1 MGTLNCANIVT
12 NNMDVNG
19 TLEVD
24 AFSGLS
30 QGFQLGSFQNNNR
43 PTGIGAGT
51 IIWNDEEGE
60 VQVWNGSDW
69 VNIAK
74 KTVSGLAVTAGLRL
88 WYDGDSWSPSENRW
102 LDKSGN
108 NNHSQ
113 NTTGTVTQATWP
125 GGNGGNNTSWK
136 YIYGNT
142 NAGVRL
148 GYWPGGNDYTFFHLS
163 RYNGG
168 NRQRI
173 WQGTS
178 GNWLSAH
185 WGGGSGRF
193 YHGGWLSSSGTN
205 YFGDDWFIT
214 MDQRSLVRTN
224 RGTYTFTGGGNF
236 SPSGVAINNS
246 GSGGCCNSSERS
258 DWATAFVAVYDRAL
272 TSAEYQQI
280 ENYMY
285 NTYLA

>member
-24 AFSGLS
+24 SFSGLS

-69 VNIAK
+69 INIAK
-74 KTVSGLAVTAGLRL
+74 KTVTGLAVTAGLKV
-88 WYDGDSWSPSENRW
+88 WYDGDSWSSSENRW

-113 NTTGTVTQATWP
+113 NTVGAVTKATWA
-125 GGNGGNNTSWK
+125 GGNGGNNTNWS
-136 YIYGNT
+136 YIYGDT
-142 NAGVRL
+142 NAGVRI
-148 GYWPGGNDYTFFHLS
+148 GYWPSGSDYTFLHFTRYTGSS
-163 RYNGG
+163 RS
-168 NRQRI
+168 RI

-178 GNWLSAH
+178 GNWLSGH
-185 WGGGSGRF
+185 WSSRRGVF
-193 YHGGWLSSSGTN
+193 YHEGWLNSGSQ
-205 YFGDDWFIT
+205 GSLDDWIQCT
-214 MDQRSLVRTN
+214 DTRSLVRIN
-224 RGTYTFTGGGNF
+224 RGANQWTGGGNF
-236 SPSGVAINNS
+236 SPSGVAINNA

-258 DWATAFVAVYDRAL
+258 NWATAFVAVYDRL
-272 TSAEYQQI
+272 LSSSEYQQI
-280 ENYMY
+280 ENYIY
-285 NTYLA
+285 NTYQA

>member
-1 MGTLNCANIVT
+1 
-12 NNMDVNG
+12 MDVNG

-24 AFSGLS
+24 ALSGLN
-30 QGFQLGSFQNNNR
+30 QGFQLGSFTNSNR

-51 IIWNDEEGE
+51 LIWNEEEGE
-60 VQVWNGSDW
+60 CQVYNGSDW

-74 KTVSGLAVTAGLRL
+74 KTVTGLAVTAGLKL
-88 WYDGDSWSPSENRW
+88 WYDGDSWSSSENRW

-113 NTTGTVTQATWP
+113 NTTGTVTQATWS
-125 GGNGGNNTSWK
+125 GGNGGNNTNWK

-148 GYWPGGNDYTFFHLS
+148 GYWPGGNDYTFLHLT
-163 RYNGG
+163 RYNGS

-178 GNWLSAH
+178 GNWLAGH

-193 YHGGWLSSSGTN
+193 YHSGWLSSSGTN
-205 YFGDDWFIT
+205 YHGDDWFIT

-224 RGTYTFTGGGNF
+224 RGTNTFTGGGNF

-272 TSAEYQQI
+272 SSGEYQQI
-280 ENYMY
+280 ENYMF

>member
-1 MGTLNCANIVT
+1 MGTLNCANIIT

-24 AFSGLS
+24 ALSGLN

-69 VNIAK
+69 INIAK
-74 KTVSGLAVTAGLRL
+74 KTVSGLPVTAGLKL
-88 WYDGDSWSPSENRW
+88 WYDGDSWSSSENRW

-113 NTTGTVTQATWP
+113 NTTGSVTQATWS
-125 GGNGGNNTSWK
+125 GGNGGNNTNWK

-148 GYWPGGNDYTFFHLS
+148 GYWPGGNDYTFFHLT
-163 RYNGG
+163 RYNGSS
-168 NRQRI
+168 RSRI

-178 GNWLSAH
+178 GNWLSGH

-193 YHGGWLSSSGTN
+193 YHSGWLSSSGTN
-205 YFGDDWFIT
+205 YHGDDWFIT
-214 MDQRSLVRTN
+214 MDQRSFVRTN

-258 DWATAFVAVYDRAL
+258 DWATAFVAVYDRTL
-272 TSAEYQQI
+272 SSGEYQQI

>member
-24 AFSGLS
+24 ALSGLS

-43 PTGIGAGT
+43 PTGINAGT

-60 VQVWNGSDW
+60 VQVYNGTDW

-74 KTVSGLAVTAGLRL
+74 KTVTGLAVTAGLKL
-88 WYDGDSWSPSENRW
+88 WYDGDSWSNSENRW

-113 NTTGTVTQATWP
+113 NTVGSVTKATWS
-125 GGNGGNNTSWK
+125 GGNGGNNTNWS
-136 YIYGNT
+136 YIYGDT

-148 GYWPGGNDYTFFHLS
+148 GYWPGGSDYTFLHFT
-163 RYNGG
+163 RYTGS
-168 NRQRI
+168 NRSRI

-178 GNWLSAH
+178 GNWLSGH
-185 WGGGSGRF
+185 WSGRRGVF
-193 YHGGWLSSSGTN
+193 YHNGWLNSGSQ
-205 YFGDDWFIT
+205 GSLDDWIQCT
-214 MDQRSLVRTN
+214 DTRSLVRIN
-224 RGTYTFTGGGNF
+224 RGASQWTGGGNF
-236 SPSGVAINNS
+236 SPSGVAINNA

-258 DWATAFVAVYDRAL
+258 NWATAFVAVYDRL
-272 TSAEYQQI
+272 LSSAEYQQI
-280 ENYMY
+280 ENYIY
-285 NTYLA
+285 NTYQA

>member
-24 AFSGLS
+24 ALSGLS

-43 PTGIGAGT
+43 PTGINAGT

-60 VQVWNGSDW
+60 VQVYNGTDW

-74 KTVSGLAVTAGLRL
+74 KTVTGLAVTAGLKL
-88 WYDGDSWSPSENRW
+88 WYDGDSWSNSENRW

-113 NTTGTVTQATWP
+113 NTVGSVTKATWS
-125 GGNGGNNTSWK
+125 GGNGGNNTNWS
-136 YIYGNT
+136 YIYGDT

-148 GYWPGGNDYTFFHLS
+148 GYWPGGSDYTFLHFT
-163 RYNGG
+163 RYTGS
-168 NRQRI
+168 NRSRI

-178 GNWLSAH
+178 GNWLSGH
-185 WGGGSGRF
+185 WSGRRGVF
-193 YHGGWLSSSGTN
+193 YHNGWLNSGSQ
-205 YFGDDWFIT
+205 GSLDDWIQCT
-214 MDQRSLVRTN
+214 DTRSLVRIN
-224 RGTYTFTGGGNF
+224 RGASQWTGGGNF
-236 SPSGVAINNS
+236 SPSGVAINNA

-258 DWATAFVAVYDRAL
+258 NWSTAFVAVYDRL
-272 TSAEYQQI
+272 LSSAEYQQI
-280 ENYMY
+280 ENYIY
-285 NTYLA
+285 NTYQA

>member
-69 VNIAK
+69 INIAK

-88 WYDGDSWSPSENRW
+88 WYDGDSWSNSENRW

-113 NTTGTVTQATWP
+113 NTVGSVTKATWS
-125 GGNGGNNTSWK
+125 GGNGGNNTNWS
-136 YIYGNT
+136 YIYGDT

-148 GYWPGGNDYTFFHLS
+148 GYWPGGSDYTFLHFT
-163 RYNGG
+163 RYTGS
-168 NRQRI
+168 NRSRI

-178 GNWLSAH
+178 GNWLSGH
-185 WGGGSGRF
+185 WSGRRGVF
-193 YHGGWLSSSGTN
+193 YHNGWLNSGSQ
-205 YFGDDWFIT
+205 GSLDDWIQCT
-214 MDQRSLVRTN
+214 DTRSLVRIN
-224 RGTYTFTGGGNF
+224 RGASQWTGGGNF
-236 SPSGVAINNS
+236 SPSGVAINNA

-258 DWATAFVAVYDRAL
+258 NWATAFVAVYDRL
-272 TSAEYQQI
+272 LSSAEYQQI
-280 ENYMY
+280 ENYIY
-285 NTYLA
+285 NTYQA

>member
-1 MGTLNCANIVT
+1 
-12 NNMDVNG
+12 MDVNG

-30 QGFQLGSFQNNNR
+30 KGFQLGSFQNNNR

-69 VNIAK
+69 LNIAK
-74 KTVSGLAVTAGLRL
+74 KTVTGLAVTAGLRL
-88 WYDGDSWSPSENRW
+88 WYDGDSWSSSENRW

-113 NTTGTVTQATWP
+113 NTTGTVTKATWT
-125 GGNGGNNTSWK
+125 GGNGGNNANWS

-148 GYWPGGNDYTFFHLS
+148 GYWPSGNDYTFFHLT
-163 RYNGG
+163 RYTGS
-168 NRQRI
+168 NRSRI

-178 GNWLSAH
+178 GNWLSGH
-185 WGGGSGRF
+185 WSGRRGVF
-193 YHGGWLSSSGTN
+193 YHNGWFS
-205 YFGDDWFIT
+205 
-214 MDQRSLVRTN
+214 
-224 RGTYTFTGGGNF
+224 TF
-236 SPSGVAINNS
+236 
-246 GSGGCCNSSERS
+246 
-258 DWATAFVAVYDRAL
+258 
-272 TSAEYQQI
+272 
-280 ENYMY
+280 
-285 NTYLA
+285 